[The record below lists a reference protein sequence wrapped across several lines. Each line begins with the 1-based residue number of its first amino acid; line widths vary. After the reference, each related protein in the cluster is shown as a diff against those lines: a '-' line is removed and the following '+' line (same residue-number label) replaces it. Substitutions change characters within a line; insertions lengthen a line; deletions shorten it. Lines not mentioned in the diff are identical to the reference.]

1 LLSSSSRGLSDS
13 GSPCDVAL
21 LTARSRAMLSKWSA
35 WRLLELKVVV
45 LVVTGRP
52 AAAIAH
58 YRAVPTERLSAFATP
73 RRGAL
78 QGVGRGRLAEY
89 REVVKWL
96 ADGNY
101 RVAPLSVVRLACPS
115 NWA

>member
-1 LLSSSSRGLSDS
+1 
-13 GSPCDVAL
+13 
-21 LTARSRAMLSKWSA
+21 
-35 WRLLELKVVV
+35 VVV

-58 YRAVPTERLSAFATP
+58 YRAAPTARLSAFAVP

-78 QGVGRGRLAEY
+78 KSIGRRRLAEY
-89 REVVKWL
+89 REVANWL

-101 RVAPLSVVRLACPS
+101 RVAALSVVRLACPS